1 MAKPITGETH
11 VGERREKRPNGDIYV
26 YERVTAYNEKTKK
39 TYTVSQKLKGK
50 IKAGMQ
56 EIVPTRSKKR
66 KGEGRN
72 ATRRHTGLTDILE
85 WVGKVSGIDDDVR
98 ASFSQGDAEKM
109 LSIARYL
116 VGSGGDTLPRLESWQ
131 VMHPLPYQEAITED
145 VYGKLFKDV
154 GRNKDGVQKYFS
166 ARAARLGES
175 PVLAFDSTTISTY
188 SENQSEARRGFN
200 KDGDGLNTIKLLT
213 LYSVKAREPMA
224 FSKQP
229 GNIPDVISI
238 ENTLT
243 QLKYL
248 NLKKPLIVTDN
259 GYYSQKNMMEFALRN
274 VKFLTL
280 VDPNIVWVRE
290 TVDEL
295 RATIAGMSST
305 CPFDPSI
312 CGATSRKMHQFS
324 RVRQRS
330 RNGKVPGEKETIL
343 RRLYV
348 HVYYSPNNEAKKELA
363 FRKDL
368 LELKAQVEE
377 GKTEF
382 TESAQKKIDKYLTC
396 SRKGRGGRL
405 KVGFNDEAIAEAKKY
420 FGYFALVSNQT
431 MDTFTALENYRLR
444 EKIEELFA
452 VQKGRLDG
460 ARPRTWYPDNLRGR
474 QFAQF
479 ISLGYHC
486 VLTKKIKEVQA
497 KLRKKEPGK
506 AKSLIK
512 LEKKLDN
519 WLSQRS
525 LAQILDWF
533 DCIETTKVQTAMAE
547 YRWSTESV
555 ARDKLFL
562 EYLGGSSLFQ
572 VGNLKSS
579 LPAMR

>member
-1 MAKPITGETH
+1 MAKPITGKTH

-26 YERVTAYNEKTKK
+26 YERITAYNEKTRK

-50 IKAGMQ
+50 IKSGVQ
-56 EIVPTRSKKR
+56 ETVPTRPKKL
-66 KGEGRN
+66 KDEGG
-72 ATRRHTGLTDILE
+72 AYTTRRHTGLTDILE
-85 WVGKVSGIDDDVR
+85 WVGKVSGIDADVR
-98 ASFSQGDAEKM
+98 ASFCEGDAAKI
-109 LSIARYL
+109 LSIARYWI
-116 VGSGGDTLPRLESWQ
+116 GSGGNTLPRIESWQ
-131 VMHPLPYQEAITED
+131 VMHPLPYREAITED

-154 GRNKDGVQKYFS
+154 GRNEEGVQCYFL
-166 ARAARLGES
+166 ARTARLGES

-188 SENQSEARRGFN
+188 SENQSEARQGFN

-213 LYSVKAREPMA
+213 LYSVKACEPIA

-243 QLKYL
+243 QLKCL
-248 NLKKPLIVTDN
+248 NLEKPLIVTDN

-274 VKFLTL
+274 MKFLTL

-290 TVDEL
+290 TVDAL
-295 RATIAGMSST
+295 RATLAGMSST

-312 CGATSRKMHQFS
+312 CGATSLRMHQFS
-324 RVRQRS
+324 RDRQRS
-330 RNGKVPGEKETIL
+330 RNGKVAGEKETIP

-348 HVYYSPNNEAKKELA
+348 HVYYSPNNEAKKELS
-363 FRKDL
+363 FRKDI
-368 LELKAQVEE
+368 LELKAQIE
-377 GKTEF
+377 GGETEF
-382 TESAQKKIDKYLTC
+382 TKPAQKKIDKYLIC
-396 SRKGRGGRL
+396 STKGRGGQR
-405 KVGFNDEAIAEAKKY
+405 KVGFNDKAITEAKKY

-474 QFAQF
+474 QFTQF
-479 ISLGYHC
+479 VSLGYHC
-486 VLTKKIKEVQA
+486 FLTKKIKQVQA
-497 KLRKKEPGK
+497 KLRKTEPGK
-506 AKSLIK
+506 TKSLIK
-512 LEKKLDN
+512 LEKKLEN
-519 WLSQRS
+519 WLAQRS

-533 DCIETTKVQTAMAE
+533 DCIETTKVQTVMGS

-555 ARDKLFL
+555 ARDRLFL
-562 EYLGGSSLFQ
+562 KYLG
-572 VGNLKSS
+572 VDTK
-579 LPAMR
+579 

>member
-1 MAKPITGETH
+1 MAKPITGKTH

-50 IKAGMQ
+50 IKAGTQ
-56 EIVPTRSKKR
+56 QIVPTRPKKL
-66 KGEGRN
+66 KGEGKVVN
-72 ATRRHTGLTDILE
+72 ATRQHTGLTDILD
-85 WVGKVSGIDDDVR
+85 WVGRTSGIDNDVR
-98 ASFSQGDAEKM
+98 TSFSEGDAEKM
-109 LSIARYL
+109 LSIARYWI
-116 VGSGGDTLPRLESWQ
+116 GSGGNTLPRLESWQ

-154 GRNKDGVQKYFS
+154 GRNEDGVQQYFS
-166 ARAARLGES
+166 ARATRLGES

-213 LYSVKAREPMA
+213 LYSVKGREPMA

-243 QLKYL
+243 QLKCL
-248 NLKKPLIVTDN
+248 NLEKPLIVTDN

-280 VDPNIVWVRE
+280 VDPNISWVRE

-295 RATIAGMSST
+295 RAKIAGMSST
-305 CPFDPSI
+305 CPFDPTI
-312 CGATSRKMHQFS
+312 CGATSRRMHQFS
-324 RVRQRS
+324 RVRRRS
-330 RNGKVPGEKETIL
+330 RNGKVAGEKETISK
-343 RRLYV
+343 RLYV
-348 HVYYSPNNEAKKELA
+348 HVFYSPDNEAKKELA

-368 LELKAQVEE
+368 FELKAQVEE
-377 GKTEF
+377 GQTEF
-382 TESAQKKIDKYLTC
+382 TDSAQKKIDKYLTY

-405 KVGFNDEAIAEAKKY
+405 KVGFNDEAIVEAKKY
-420 FGYFALVSNQT
+420 FGYFALVSNQA
-431 MDTFTALENYRLR
+431 MDTFTALENYRMR

-486 VLTKKIKEVQA
+486 FLTKKIKEVQA
-497 KLRKKEPGK
+497 RLSKKDPEKTK
-506 AKSLIK
+506 ALIK
-512 LEKKLDN
+512 LEKKLEN
-519 WLSQRS
+519 WLAQRS

-533 DCIETTKVQTAMAE
+533 DCIETTRVQTAMAD

-562 EYLGGSSLFQ
+562 EYLGIGA
-572 VGNLKSS
+572 K
-579 LPAMR
+579 